1 MSYVT
6 LPVRVRTSGFIE
18 PAPGYQPAGAVG
30 LLYVPTDGSLAAENR
45 VRTRAANLVPNAI
58 INSDR
63 DPIDYNLETFFQ
75 DMDRLAAVAALFV
88 LIIGAF
94 GLAASMVGGL
104 IERRR
109 PFALLRASGVYLSE
123 LRRSVLLETAA
134 TMAVVSVV
142 GVGIGMLLAYGS
154 TRQGGVDWRWP
165 GADVYGLI
173 GGGVL
178 AALLFSTIALPLLS
192 LTTRHDAVRFE

>member
-1 MSYVT
+1 MLYVT
-6 LPVRVRTSGFIE
+6 CPYAPDTGFVE
-18 PAPGYQPAGAVG
+18 PAPGSSWRTAILVYI
-30 LLYVPTDGSLAAENR
+30 PTDGSLAAENR
-45 VRTRAANLVPNAI
+45 VRTKAANLVPNAI
-58 INSDR
+58 INSSR
-63 DPIDYNLETFFQ
+63 DPVDYNLETFFR
-75 DMDRLAAVAALFV
+75 DMDRFAVVAAFFV

-154 TRQGGVDWRWP
+154 TRQGGADWRWP

-178 AALLFSTIALPLLS
+178 AALLFSTIALPLLN